1 MAGLASLVRKA
12 AITSRAMTTKKMRQ
26 SMKRIMKTLALVAVA
41 AMGLTACQNEYD
53 DEQIVANDSVVVTFV
68 ADAAD
73 DTRTSVDTSGEKPAF
88 AWGDNETFA
97 VLEQTDDA
105 LAEATSVTFTKED
118 GKAKIEAE
126 FAANAGKGS
135 YNYVTI
141 YPESGYVTGAASINE
156 ATLSLPAAQTMA
168 ESSYDPAADLMVS
181 EVVNTTAQPTEAQ
194 MVGFT
199 RLAAVAKMTLKNLAL
214 ETGDEVESVTFTA
227 DGKVLA
233 GTFTTDLATPA
244 VADAEGSNSV
254 TIATTSSNVVYFTV
268 LPTEI
273 AVGGSFTVTVV
284 TNRYIYVKQ
293 VTIPEGKKALTF
305 QAGKVTRFSVNMQ
318 GVAPS
323 DKWVLVKDAST
334 LAEGDV
340 VIIATNGLISSTY
353 YAMSTTQNT
362 NYRGYT
368 EIAKYNDFVINP
380 SNSVQQFTLVKR
392 YEDKVAFDF
401 YDGVNKGFIYAA
413 SSGNRY
419 LKTQPYYDNNT
430 LFYIEVDNT
439 GVATVTAKDSEY
451 SYNQLMFYDSS
462 YSDYFACVGSTKA
475 KPISLYKLV
484 GAPGEVP
491 VVAAYVT
498 VSGDDVVITEDGAAE
513 ATAIS
518 TELVKFNYVG
528 DWTINASAT
537 EKDSKEPATW
547 LTLAYDA
554 VNNCLTYTAEK
565 NNDAKREATITITAS
580 LEGQNDLTWTVN
592 VIQKGAPQDI
602 TIKAFG
608 DLIADEN
615 STYRL
620 TGKVVTCATNA
631 STSGYFL
638 ADENG
643 NQAQIVYLKTENDED
658 VWGHDDFTLQLG
670 DIVTVTA
677 VPAGSKKGGS
687 KTNPAIYK
695 GHYRLTATAG
705 IAADY
710 TGGDVTI
717 EVETSSNGNVILPTT
732 PVKGTMSDYD
742 FADFAYTDGSD
753 TATVTFNSE
762 NTTSEA
768 REAEVTFTYG
778 LASTTISVQQG
789 INPAN
794 KKGYELVTDA
804 STLAVGDEVII
815 VAVGSNKALGCLA
828 STASAT
834 GVSTIPAVDI
844 EKTGTVVFDAEEKGV
859 MLLTLKAGLNDDEF
873 AFQFT
878 HKDVNYYINAPSS
891 GLKGRAASSGANNS
905 TSYAI
910 TIDAATGVA
919 TVQSTYPRIVK
930 FNSKTGTNFTAFKL
944 DAEGAT
950 LEANHIAIYKKQ
962 K

>member
-1 MAGLASLVRKA
+1 
-12 AITSRAMTTKKMRQ
+12 
-26 SMKRIMKTLALVAVA
+26 MKTLALVAVA

-233 GTFTTDLATPA
+233 GTFTTDLAAPA
-244 VADAEGSNSV
+244 VENAEGSNSV
-254 TIATTSSNVVYFTV
+254 TVATTSRDVVYFTV

-293 VTIPEGKKALTF
+293 VTIPQDKKSLTF
-305 QAGKVTRFSVNMQ
+305 EAGKVTRFSVKMQ
-318 GVAPS
+318 DAVS
-323 DKWVLVKDAST
+323 YEKWTLVTDAST
-334 LAEGDV
+334 LEDKDIVTIAANNYNYV
-340 VIIATNGLISSTY
+340 VGK
-353 YAMSTTQNT
+353 QGT
-362 NYRGYT
+362 NYPIASYT
-368 EIAKYNDFVINP
+368 EIVKGDNYFYHPVASGASADHTMQRY
-380 SNSVQQFTLVKR
+380 TLVKR
-392 YEDKVAFDF
+392 DGGFDF
-401 YDGVNKGFIYAA
+401 YNGVDYEGDLNKGFVWATGSNNSPKLQAYSNNDTWFSVNITDGIATIKAEKIEGSYKWW
-413 SSGNRY
+413 RY
-419 LKTQPYYDNNT
+419 YH
-430 LFYIEVDNT
+430 
-439 GVATVTAKDSEY
+439 
-451 SYNQLMFYDSS
+451 SS
-462 YSDYFACVGSTKA
+462 YSASSRKFDMTDSEPSKDNNKIC
-475 KPISLYKLV
+475 LYKLEGV
-484 GAPGEVP
+484 KGDVP
-491 VVAAYVT
+491 VIEANVT
-498 VSGDDVVITEDGAAE
+498 VPDESVVITEDGTAE

-518 TELVKFNYVG
+518 EVVFNYVG
-528 DWTINASAT
+528 PWTISVSDNA
-537 EKDSKEPATW
+537 EW
-547 LTLAYDA
+547 LTPAYDA
-554 VNNCLTYTAEK
+554 EKNCLTYTAEK
-565 NNDAKREATITITAS
+565 NDDKKREATITIKAT
-580 LEGQNDLTWTVN
+580 LEGQDAITCTVN

-608 DLIADEN
+608 ELDADEN
-615 STYRL
+615 ATYRL

-631 STSGYFL
+631 TTSGYFL

-643 NQAQIVYLKTENDED
+643 NQAQIVYLKTEANEN
-658 VWGHDDFTLQLG
+658 VWGHDNIKLQLG

-695 GHYRLTATAG
+695 GHYRLTATAVT
-705 IAADY
+705 AADY

-717 EVETSSNGNVILPTT
+717 EVETSSNGNVTLPTT
-732 PVKGTMSDYD
+732 PVKGSMSDYD

-762 NTTSEA
+762 NTTSDA

-778 LASTTISVQQG
+778 LASATVVAKQG

-815 VAVGSNKALGCLA
+815 VAKNADKALGVNTS
-828 STASAT
+828 STAITSISNFPSAAIAKSGNVIYDAVEA
-834 GVSTIPAVDI
+834 GVQTFTIANANTDG
-844 EKTGTVVFDAEEKGV
+844 K
-859 MLLTLKAGLNDDEF
+859 F
-873 AFQFT
+873 ALQFT
-878 HKDVNYYINAPSS
+878 YKTSSYYLYIGSS
-891 GLKGRAASSGANNS
+891 ALKGNASLGNYTNLSFA
-905 TSYAI
+905 
-910 TIDAATGVA
+910 IDANGVA
-919 TVQSTYPRIVK
+919 TITNSAGTAAIITYNATSTK
-930 FNSKTGTNFTAFKL
+930 FGSTKVSNLNAEDTTN
-944 DAEGAT
+944 D
-950 LEANHIAIYKKQ
+950 IAIYRMQ